1 MLSTSQQ
8 RALEGEHN
16 VKGML
21 RRLLFTTQLVKA
33 GRCGRCVLGGEAGG
47 VWAGGEVAPSA
58 LGALLPGTDAGTE
71 LHGGVQT

>member
-8 RALEGEHN
+8 RALAGVHN

-21 RRLLFTTQLVKA
+21 RGLLFTTQLVKA
-33 GRCGRCVLGGEAGG
+33 GRCVLGGEGWGAGV
-47 VWAGGEVAPSA
+47 VWAGGEAALSA